1 MDNIDSIFDKSKY
14 IAVQQNQIQLLKE
27 LIKEKLTIGHAGGL
41 FYINSELLNFLDLLE
56 RSGYDC
62 AVINDINDNPTEIT
76 NIKEFKIQCMEKYAQ
91 EQNQAIAEMRRIRKA
106 RTVKE
111 LVEYDFAEE

>member
-1 MDNIDSIFDKSKY
+1 MDNIDTIFDKSKY

-27 LIKEKLTIGHAGGL
+27 LVTEKLTVGQGGGL
-41 FYINSELLNFLDLLE
+41 FLINSELLNFLDLLE
-56 RSGYDC
+56 RSGYNT

-76 NIKEFKIQCMEKYAQ
+76 NIKEFKDQCMEKYAQ
-91 EQNQAIAEMRRIRKA
+91 EQNQALAEMRRIRKA

-111 LVEYDFAEE
+111 LVDYDFAEE

>member
-1 MDNIDSIFDKSKY
+1 MDNIDTIFDKSKY

-27 LIKEKLTIGHAGGL
+27 LVTEKLTVGQSGGL
-41 FYINSELLNFLDLLE
+41 FLINSELLNFLDLLE
-56 RSGYDC
+56 RSGYDT

-76 NIKEFKIQCMEKYAQ
+76 NIKEFKEQCMEKYAQ
-91 EQNQAIAEMRRIRKA
+91 EQNQALAEMRRIRKA

-111 LVEYDFAEE
+111 LVDYDFAEE